1 MEPVNSISLD
11 ELSSPSGYKKI
22 GNFLNIKVLV
32 ALFLIFILVVSDVFN
47 NNFMS
52 AFSGSMNCR
61 NPTSYG
67 VILQGIFLVIFF
79 IGATFLIQTK
89 IL

>member
-1 MEPVNSISLD
+1 MAPVNSISLD
-11 ELSSPSGYKKI
+11 TISSPNYQKT

-32 ALFLIFILVVSDVFN
+32 ALFLIFILVVSDVFT
-47 NNFMS
+47 NNFMC

-67 VILQGIFLVIFF
+67 VVLQGIFLVIFF
-79 IGATFLIQTK
+79 IGATFLIQSK
-89 IL
+89 VL